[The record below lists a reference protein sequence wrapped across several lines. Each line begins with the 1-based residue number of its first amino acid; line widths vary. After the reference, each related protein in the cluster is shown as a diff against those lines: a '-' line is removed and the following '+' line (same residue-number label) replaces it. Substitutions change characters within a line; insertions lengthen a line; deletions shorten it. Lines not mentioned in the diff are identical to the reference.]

1 MDYKYFNHC
10 CNYSTY
16 LLINE
21 ICQATPDIYNYTHQK
36 LGISITK
43 QHSITMDIVKGLE
56 KRNIKSII
64 KNSIIQKT
72 FVTLYQKN
80 KKPIIIYLNLS
91 DKVQELNRFTSVMF
105 IIFILFNLN

>member
-1 MDYKYFNHC
+1 
-10 CNYSTY
+10 
-16 LLINE
+16 
-21 ICQATPDIYNYTHQK
+21 
-36 LGISITK
+36 
-43 QHSITMDIVKGLE
+43 MDIVKGLE

-72 FVTLYQKN
+72 FVTLYQKKN

>member
-1 MDYKYFNHC
+1 
-10 CNYSTY
+10 
-16 LLINE
+16 
-21 ICQATPDIYNYTHQK
+21 
-36 LGISITK
+36 
-43 QHSITMDIVKGLE
+43 MDIVKGLE

-72 FVTLYQKN
+72 FVTLYQKQ
-80 KKPIIIYLNLS
+80 KPIIIYLNLS

>member
-1 MDYKYFNHC
+1 
-10 CNYSTY
+10 
-16 LLINE
+16 
-21 ICQATPDIYNYTHQK
+21 
-36 LGISITK
+36 
-43 QHSITMDIVKGLE
+43 MDIVKGLI

-91 DKVQELNRFTSVMF
+91 DKVQELNSFTSVMF
-105 IIFILFNLN
+105 IIIILFNLN

>member
-1 MDYKYFNHC
+1 
-10 CNYSTY
+10 
-16 LLINE
+16 
-21 ICQATPDIYNYTHQK
+21 
-36 LGISITK
+36 
-43 QHSITMDIVKGLE
+43 MDIVKGLE

-91 DKVQELNRFTSVMF
+91 DKVQELNRF
-105 IIFILFNLN
+105 IFYISFKFSIPTLSLTNPKTASLGFLENLG

>member
-1 MDYKYFNHC
+1 M
-10 CNYSTY
+10 
-16 LLINE
+16 
-21 ICQATPDIYNYTHQK
+21 
-36 LGISITK
+36 G
-43 QHSITMDIVKGLE
+43 IVKGLE

-91 DKVQELNRFTSVMF
+91 DKVQELNRFTSVMLF
-105 IIFILFNLN
+105 LRKHYKNIRFLYWVKNPKKILHLKWKENSVE